1 SNSFRILAI
10 WVGEN
15 LLFFIITVLKLMF
28 FLLLNCTIFG
38 EAYNTSMSANANPV
52 YKNTGTKTYTEE
64 APFAEKTFLI
74 KDNLPEIDWKIT
86 KETKEIAG
94 FPVQKAS
101 AILTDEY
108 KTEIEAWYSPK
119 FNYKTGP
126 DKFWGLPGIILEIQ
140 TQITYDDGS
149 KEGTKY
155 VATKVE
161 VVNSNENIKIPSKGK
176 EITQQEFTE
185 MAIEFMEREMEMY
198 NDGVEKD

>member
-1 SNSFRILAI
+1 
-10 WVGEN
+10 
-15 LLFFIITVLKLMF
+15 MF